1 MAAEDDGVADAARI
15 QIPLFSEDARMRR
28 ERREAR
34 QIVVRQVVYC
44 GFPRAAA
51 DQRPR
56 LGLTRDVSS
65 SGMCLRAET
74 PEPVGALL
82 RVIVRA
88 VDGGTEHEAIARVAW
103 TWPAEEGGH
112 WMGLA
117 MVEAKAAR
125 PLRVRPRRL
134 ARAL

>member
-1 MAAEDDGVADAARI
+1 MAAEDDGVAAARI
-15 QIPLFSEDARMRR
+15 QIPLFSDDARARH
-28 ERREAR
+28 ERCEAR
-34 QIVVRQVVYC
+34 HALVRQVVYC
-44 GFPRAAA
+44 GYPRAAA

-56 LGLTRDVSS
+56 LGLTRDVSTA
-65 SGMCLRAET
+65 GMCLRAEA

-103 TWPAEEGGH
+103 TRPAEEGGH